1 MIEKIRIEYT
11 EELELEIK
19 IKNKDFNKLN
29 INKLTKKVLGEAFK
43 KEYIPYNFFVLIVF
57 ANKDEIKKIN
67 NQYRN
72 INKTTDVLSFPMFNK
87 EELNSIIKYNKDKNI
102 ENKNNINEL
111 SINLK
116 PYIEDEWL
124 LGEVYINLEKI
135 KEQSIEYNHLFERE
149 LAYILIHS
157 FYHLL
162 GYDHLSK
169 KDKKNMREKE
179 EILLEYLNIKRG
191 NIYE

>member
-87 EELNSIIKYNKDKNI
+87 EEINSIIKYNKYKNI
-102 ENKNNINEL
+102 
-111 SINLK
+111 
-116 PYIEDEWL
+116 
-124 LGEVYINLEKI
+124 
-135 KEQSIEYNHLFERE
+135 
-149 LAYILIHS
+149 
-157 FYHLL
+157 
-162 GYDHLSK
+162 
-169 KDKKNMREKE
+169 
-179 EILLEYLNIKRG
+179 
-191 NIYE
+191 